1 MDSDYIYVH
10 LDPTHQ
16 RANGNLKYF
25 EYQLAKQKK
34 VETEEEEEEEAEGR
48 WWGVGGC
55 VLLLAVHLSQSVFSK
70 APSERRIKHPNACGT
85 TLLLQF

>member
-1 MDSDYIYVH
+1 MC

-34 VETEEEEEEEAEGR
+34 VEHKEEGQAEGR
-48 WWGVGGC
+48 QRRETRGQVDDYLPERKTYEKLCRGVGIRMVRSDPTQTH
-55 VLLLAVHLSQSVFSK
+55 VLLICSTF
-70 APSERRIKHPNACGT
+70 
-85 TLLLQF
+85 

>member
-1 MDSDYIYVH
+1 MS

-34 VETEEEEEEEAEGR
+34 VVEREEGEAEGR
-48 WWGVGGC
+48 QRSETRGQADDYLPERKTYEQLCRGKGVRM
-55 VLLLAVHLSQSVFSK
+55 V
-70 APSERRIKHPNACGT
+70 RRDTNT
-85 TLLLQF
+85 FTL